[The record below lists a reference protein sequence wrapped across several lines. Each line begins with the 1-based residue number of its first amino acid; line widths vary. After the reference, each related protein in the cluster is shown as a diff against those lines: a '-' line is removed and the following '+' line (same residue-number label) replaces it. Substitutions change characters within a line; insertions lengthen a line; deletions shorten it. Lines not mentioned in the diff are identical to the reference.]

1 MLTSR
6 ILIWVC
12 AGMAVALVVMFWR
25 ANAISNDRDRYRDAL
40 SSERAQHGVTRASLN
55 ILESELGN
63 MVREG
68 VLREDRLERA
78 LAVQASKRVALG
90 ITDGARPSEVEKWRV
105 SDTEMIN
112 VMTSEDAMEGPRA
125 FAEKRA
131 PVWKVR

>member
-6 ILIWVC
+6 ILTWVC

-40 SSERAQHGVTRASLN
+40 SSERAQHGVTRASLG

-78 LAVQASKRVALG
+78 LAVQAGR
-90 ITDGARPSEVEKWRV
+90 
-105 SDTEMIN
+105 TESLQREADLIRQIGGN
-112 VMTSEDAMEGPRA
+112 IECRTPDAIMRSGGL
-125 FAEKRA
+125 
-131 PVWKVR
+131 